1 MRNTVVC
8 SRIYRY
14 RKKNDNL
21 VLITYD
27 REEQGLKIDF
37 SGGGYGRW
45 KGGKAKDMYITET
58 FLVTSTKHL
67 VSEIILQYSFS
78 FFFLYTKK
86 PQMLGFNL

>member
-21 VLITYD
+21 VFITYD

-37 SGGGYGRW
+37 SGGGEYGRW

-78 FFFLYTKK
+78 FFSFFLYAKK
-86 PQMLGFNL
+86 NRW